1 MQGEWLSN
9 CATAAV
15 AYVAE
20 QNNLYMLVKLSS
32 VSDSESGS
40 LPCPRVRAPRRERP
54 GPAAGQELHHAEPGG
69 PDPGT
74 RPAER
79 AHQEPAL
86 CPG

>member
-1 MQGEWLSN
+1 ML
-9 CATAAV
+9 
-15 AYVAE
+15 
-20 QNNLYMLVKLSS
+20 QNNSYMLVKLSS

-40 LPCPRVRAPRRERP
+40 LPCSRVRAPRRERP

-86 CPG
+86 RPR